1 MRLSRTDLDEIINQS
16 HEVRAVRRAVCVK
29 MAVSEMPT
37 SQICALLNVS
47 QPFVSKWR
55 TRYEAEG
62 AAALLLGYHGSESY
76 LEPEGREAVL
86 RWIGSQETISIEHVR
101 DYVEEH
107 YGVVYQSKQSYYEL
121 MQAAGL
127 SYHKSEKR
135 NPKRDEEQ
143 VFERREEIKKK
154 WNNTKRKYSTVKGC
168 C

>member
-16 HEVRAVRRAVCVK
+16 KEVRAVRRALCVK

-101 DYVEEH
+101 DYVEEQ

>member
-16 HEVRAVRRAVCVK
+16 KEVRAVRRALCVK

-86 RWIGSQETISIEHVR
+86 RWIGSQETIRIEHVR
-101 DYVEEH
+101 DYVEEQ